1 VDVIF
6 SNGLLTAPGGHP
18 LSLVQSNIE
27 RGSVKPEDGEG
38 AFYYTLA
45 KPQDLEQKWP
55 RLLATKPDFLKAVL
69 VYSEEFERRNN
80 DPKYFSR
87 GDWTRSYCR

>member
-1 VDVIF
+1 M
-6 SNGLLTAPGGHP
+6 
-18 LSLVQSNIE
+18 
-27 RGSVKPEDGEG
+27 KPEDGEG

-45 KPQDLEQKWP
+45 NPEDLEQKWP